1 MPGGRAIMGS
11 DLHAALR
18 LARGDP
24 APLEALRAAVA
35 EDDVV
40 ASYEELVRMC
50 PPERTG
56 LSPGAH
62 ASIFA
67 PLFGEF
73 E

>member
-1 MPGGRAIMGS
+1 MGS

-18 LARGDP
+18 LARGDS
-24 APLEALRAAVA
+24 APLAALRAAVA
-35 EDDVV
+35 EDDIV
-40 ASYEELVRMC
+40 ADYEELVRIC

-62 ASIFA
+62 AAIFA